1 VNQSTLAVVVV
12 VVVVAAAVVIA
23 MIEGGAMFVAP
34 FPKKFQLHRRL
45 SVATTL
51 C

>member
-1 VNQSTLAVVVV
+1 VNQSTLAVVA
-12 VVVVAAAVVIA
+12 AAAVVIA
-23 MIEGGAMFVAP
+23 MIEGGAMFVSP

-45 SVATTL
+45 GVTSTL